1 MPLRKY
7 DSAGGTGRVYNELPM
22 HIFSLRFVHAQLFA
36 VVVASG
42 QAGVLTPPPSD
53 GAEDEQGGWR
63 PTARVRNE
71 FETGHVMLGRIVT
84 TRPRW
89 VLDAG
94 AGFRHDEWG
103 RFEVSCWNASDFT
116 HEDDDMRN
124 PWFNEVDPM
133 LTYGWTWRIADGWG
147 LDSEITYQR
156 SEMRGY
162 KHAATTYRQWIWTE
176 TLMTP
181 WVDVYAFT
189 WSVVHPYNAP
199 AYRLGARKSIPLGGG
214 WSLEPHL
221 FVDAGPERWI
231 RRRFGEWTDR
241 PAHYRFGPDALSFH
255 LHIRYQLGENVSLYA
270 GIRQYDLIVNEI
282 RRQTKA
288 RPGYIAR
295 RDLTYFAIGLD
306 IRF

>member
-1 MPLRKY
+1 M
-7 DSAGGTGRVYNELPM
+7 M
-22 HIFSLRFVHAQLFA
+22 
-36 VVVASG
+36 
-42 QAGVLTPPPSD
+42 
-53 GAEDEQGGWR
+53 
-63 PTARVRNE
+63 
-71 FETGHVMLGRIVT
+71 
-84 TRPRW
+84 
-89 VLDAG
+89 
-94 AGFRHDEWG
+94 
-103 RFEVSCWNASDFT
+103 
-116 HEDDDMRN
+116 
-124 PWFNEVDPM
+124 
-133 LTYGWTWRIADGWG
+133 
-147 LDSEITYQR
+147 
-156 SEMRGY
+156 
-162 KHAATTYRQWIWTE
+162 
-176 TLMTP
+176 P

-231 RRRFGEWTDR
+231 RRRFGERTDR